1 MSSATINDRLVE
13 TSGGSNRLTETLEER
28 LSHPA
33 TSPDFDLKEG
43 VNEVL
48 ADVGMTSDDCGGEL
62 SFYGRIQFSQARY
75 GLGQWLQSVWL
86 QGA

>member
-1 MSSATINDRLVE
+1 MSTATINDRLVE

-48 ADVGMTSDDCGGEL
+48 ADVGMTSDDCAEN
-62 SFYGRIQFSQARY
+62 SVSTDRIQFFQVRCGS
-75 GLGQWLQSVWL
+75 GQWLQSVWL